1 MIVIKDKKTKLK
13 KKDKKQKNEYYRN
26 HKKNSRNRLKAK
38 LDMLI
43 RKKYMYLSLLII
55 LIFQKTDHFMPAAHL
70 YYYY

>member
-1 MIVIKDKKTKLK
+1 MIVIKDKKQNLK
-13 KKDKKQKNEYYRN
+13 KRTKNKRMNITEII
-26 HKKNSRNRLKAK
+26 KKNSRNRLKAK